1 MTYKTYAQMK
11 AKIER
16 DWDLEE
22 EEMVGD
28 TELMEYFN
36 DAISEA
42 EATMVGLGVDK
53 KYFERPDYLALV
65 EGTSDYDLPSTI
77 FASKITSIVYNNGND
92 VYEIKSLRGPQ
103 QYLNAAVITNQN
115 DANPVYRYKIINQ
128 SSAGVKIR
136 IYPAAKETSSTNVT
150 IWNIRSATKM
160 TSSASICD
168 IPESY
173 NFIYAHVAWR
183 ILGKDG
189 DPRAGA
195 AANEREKQK
204 QLMIETLETM
214 VDDGDN
220 EIAMDTTIYE
230 EMS

>member
-22 EEMVGD
+22 EEMIPD
-28 TELMEYFN
+28 TELMELFN

-42 EATMVGLGVDK
+42 EAIMVRLGVNDD
-53 KYFERPDYLALV
+53 YFLTKTLLSL
-65 EGTSDYDLPSTI
+65 TSGSADVTAPTTI
-77 FASKITSIVYNNGND
+77 YANKIRKIVYNDGTK
-92 VYEIKSLRGPQ
+92 VYEIRRLKGPDMF
-103 QYLNAAVITNQN
+103 LEVAHAANSTTSDPYYKYFIRNDSSSGNKIQLVPASTITN
-115 DANPVYRYKIINQ
+115 
-128 SSAGVKIR
+128 
-136 IYPAAKETSSTNVT
+136 STYATCWHV
-150 IWNIRSATKM
+150 RSATRM
-160 TSSASICD
+160 TTSASICD

-173 NFIYAHVAWR
+173 NFIYAHVSWR
-183 ILGKDG
+183 VLGKDG
-189 DPRAGA
+189 DPRAA
-195 AANEREKQK
+195 AANQEREKQK

-220 EIAMDTTIYE
+220 EIVPDVTHYD